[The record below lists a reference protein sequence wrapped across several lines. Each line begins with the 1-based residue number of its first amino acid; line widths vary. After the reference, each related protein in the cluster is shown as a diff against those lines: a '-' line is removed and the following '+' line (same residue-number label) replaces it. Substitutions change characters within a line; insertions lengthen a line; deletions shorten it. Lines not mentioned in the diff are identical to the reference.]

1 MTANANGGTIPT
13 TSGWTI
19 ASGSKTATKSVTYD
33 STYGT
38 LPTPT
43 RTGYTF
49 AGWWT
54 AASNGTQITSST
66 KVAITTAQTL
76 YAHWTANTYTV
87 TLNSNDGTYLSKTS
101 LTIAASETGNWNYQ
115 SVSSGVFAPN
125 TTYVLKIGTATRTA
139 GSATNFQVRIY
150 DFTTNAERAT
160 ATAAFGSNVSI
171 TLKTSSSLVPANN
184 NQIIIYAG
192 VSGSTAGVAATFNN
206 ISLTVAKT
214 VTFDS
219 TYGDLPNP
227 TRAGYT
233 FAGWSKNMFNPASAY
248 DYTATTTR
256 SDGTFTFN
264 TGSTNTSSLAFQIQT
279 WSNSSFLDTIIA
291 TSSTG
296 IVSGVLNKTA
306 SIAKLRFKYNG
317 NAADA
322 WFYYDISDLPDG
334 KYVIQVNVTTMQMNK
349 IVINNIMIE
358 QNSSN
363 TRSTYVSSST
373 HVTATSKVDEAMN
386 RTLFAQWTGVSYTL
400 TFSQNGGSGGKLS
413 STSYTT
419 SHNTQTITITEP
431 TRAGW
436 TRTGWTVSG
445 NNGSATVSGT
455 TLTIAGDTYGNI
467 TVTPVW
473 SGKTYTI
480 TWSANGGTGGKVSKT
495 SYTVSASPQTVTIT
509 APTRTGYNVS
519 YSVTGNTG
527 KATISGTTLTI
538 DANTYGNLTVKAKWT
553 VKTYSVSSGK
563 NRGTLTVSS
572 SGTYGS
578 GLSIKWS
585 LPATTAQYYYTLGSV
600 KVYSGTSTSGT
611 LLATYTSGTSATY
624 TMNGA
629 YYSNIYVYLTIN
641 QNDRIFTLT
650 ITSSSSTWSNGSG
663 TLLWVSIGANSSV
676 NLTRNTSLTFTAKY
690 GQEVWMNLETR
701 GFDLNFNRVDWSIK
715 PTSLLTVKNNSGSNN
730 ANSFSA
736 GNGSGG
742 YLRGKSTA
750 AEHSTAWIRWE
761 FKPTAST
768 STSSSCCTIT
778 IHNYKN

>member
-248 DYTATTTR
+248 DYSATTTR

-334 KYVIQVNVTTMQMNK
+334 KYVIQVNVTAMQMNK

-373 HVTATSKVDEAMN
+373 HVTATSKVDEAMK

-400 TFSQNGGSGGKLS
+400 TFSQNGGSGGALS

-419 SHNTQTITITEP
+419 SHNTQTFTITEP

-495 SYTVSASPQTVTIT
+495 SYTVSASSQTATIT
-509 APTRTGYNVS
+509 APTRTGWNVSS
-519 YSVTGNTG
+519 YSVSGNTG
-527 KATISGTTLTI
+527 TASVSGTTLTI
-538 DANTYGNLTVKAKWT
+538 AANTYGNLTVKANWT
-553 VKTYSVSSGK
+553 PKSWTLSRSGLVTVSRTSSPNKGASTGPLSSGATIYYGDNLTFK
-563 NRGTLTVSS
+563 SNSGTFTRNGRTYQQYINATIKYYTSVGGTQTSTDYSDKSNGVSLKTGLVVYGAVTVTASRNYAYRSVWTGNVSTGWIRNGSATIGSGSFGNAGADFIAYGTSYHASGRVTFGTKSNQSGSNGFTNVASWSGGTAHSSWWANWEMSCSS
-572 SGTYGS
+572 SGVYFKGS
-578 GLSIKWS
+578 D
-585 LPATTAQYYYTLGSV
+585 
-600 KVYSGTSTSGT
+600 
-611 LLATYTSGTSATY
+611 
-624 TMNGA
+624 MGA
-629 YYSNIYVYLTIN
+629 YYGKGYVT
-641 QNDRIFTLT
+641 QIF
-650 ITSSSSTWSNGSG
+650 
-663 TLLWVSIGANSSV
+663 A
-676 NLTRNTSLTFTAKY
+676 Y
-690 GQEVWMNLETR
+690 
-701 GFDLNFNRVDWSIK
+701 
-715 PTSLLTVKNNSGSNN
+715 
-730 ANSFSA
+730 
-736 GNGSGG
+736 
-742 YLRGKSTA
+742 Y
-750 AEHSTAWIRWE
+750 
-761 FKPTAST
+761 
-768 STSSSCCTIT
+768 
-778 IHNYKN
+778 

>member
-1 MTANANGGTIPT
+1 M
-13 TSGWTI
+13 
-19 ASGSKTATKSVTYD
+19 TYD

-233 FAGWSKNMFNPASAY
+233 FAGWWTAASN
-248 DYTATTTR
+248 
-256 SDGTFTFN
+256 GT
-264 TGSTNTSSLAFQIQT
+264 QI
-279 WSNSSFLDTIIA
+279 
-291 TSSTG
+291 TSSTKVA
-296 IVSGVLNKTA
+296 ITA
-306 SIAKLRFKYNG
+306 A
-317 NAADA
+317 
-322 WFYYDISDLPDG
+322 
-334 KYVIQVNVTTMQMNK
+334 Q
-349 IVINNIMIE
+349 
-358 QNSSN
+358 
-363 TRSTYVSSST
+363 
-373 HVTATSKVDEAMN
+373 
-386 RTLFAQWTGVSYTL
+386 TLYAHWTGNEYTL
-400 TFSQNGGSGGKLS
+400 SFAQNGGSGGALS
-413 STSYTT
+413 SANYTT
-419 SHNTQTITITEP
+419 SPSDQTITVTEP
-431 TRAGW
+431 TRNGW
-436 TRTGWTVSG
+436 TRTSWTIAGYTGTAPSI
-445 NNGSATVSGT
+445 SGT
-455 TLTIAGDTYGNI
+455 TLTIPANTYGNI

-473 SGKTYTI
+473 TGKTYTI

-495 SYTVSASPQTVTIT
+495 SYTVSASSQTVTIT
-509 APTRTGYNVS
+509 APTRNGYSVS
-519 YSVTGNTG
+519 GYSVTGNSGT
-527 KATISGTTLTI
+527 ATISGTTLTI
-538 DANTYGNLTVKAKWT
+538 AANTYGNLTVKANWT
-553 VKTYSVSSGK
+553 AKTYSVSSGK

-641 QNDRIFTLT
+641 QNDRIYTLT

-701 GFDLNFNRVDWSIK
+701 GFDVNFNRVDWSIT
-715 PTSLLTVKNNSGSNN
+715 PTSLLTVKSSSGSNN
-730 ANSFSA
+730 AKSFSA
-736 GNGSGG
+736 GDGSGG

-750 AEHSTAWIRWE
+750 AVHSTAWIRWE